1 MGKREFDVLGKELL
15 DVRTADRVCAVD
27 FNDLEDVNRA
37 ETGTVTSS
45 HVLVEGL
52 NGLSPAHLAELLVH
66 VVGAGARVVAE
77 PDTEVLDLERALLI
91 DHVQADD
98 LAIGLLDLPELSKE
112 VPEPRLGH
120 NGVGREDAH
129 AVQLGRGVGLGGQ
142 VTPDNL
148 VLVETPYFIQS
159 AAIRIALSVILRLN
173 HFVRRLTRCDRRR
186 MGTRKSDRPP
196 IPQHSQSVI
205 QIFHS
210 R

>member
-1 MGKREFDVLGKELL
+1 MSWENK
-15 DVRTADRVCAVD
+15 TY
-27 FNDLEDVNRA
+27 
-37 ETGTVTSS
+37 
-45 HVLVEGL
+45 
-52 NGLSPAHLAELLVH
+52 
-66 VVGAGARVVAE
+66 
-77 PDTEVLDLERALLI
+77 
-91 DHVQADD
+91 HVQADD